1 MKKNYIFRCF
11 VLLLV
16 CVPWA
21 VIASVTIPTPIIDRL
36 KKVYDD
42 PSFQETKD
50 TFSLVKLIH
59 VLCNND
65 VHLKSLASVL
75 DEEVLFAQMV
85 RHIIL
90 FEMEKKKKEFWGNIY
105 DRGMEISKTCM
116 EITKTYLPYVPWI
129 VGGTWGISKLPETTR
144 SICNFVKSFFSK

>member
-36 KKVYDD
+36 KKVY
-42 PSFQETKD
+42 
-50 TFSLVKLIH
+50 
-59 VLCNND
+59 
-65 VHLKSLASVL
+65 
-75 DEEVLFAQMV
+75 EEVLFAQMV